1 MPGRVEAGVQR
12 PDRAAARRPAAAPA
26 VRPPQ
31 LRGALQ
37 PPHSQPAAET
47 LQTSAQADKLIRLS
61 QNIETILS
69 LLKNFIILVSKM
81 ISTYSFFI

>member
-1 MPGRVEAGVQR
+1 MLSTPLMFTLQVRGARGDVPGRGEAGVQR

-26 VRPPQ
+26 VRPAQ

-47 LQTSAQADKLIRLS
+47 LQTSAQAD
-61 QNIETILS
+61 
-69 LLKNFIILVSKM
+69 
-81 ISTYSFFI
+81 